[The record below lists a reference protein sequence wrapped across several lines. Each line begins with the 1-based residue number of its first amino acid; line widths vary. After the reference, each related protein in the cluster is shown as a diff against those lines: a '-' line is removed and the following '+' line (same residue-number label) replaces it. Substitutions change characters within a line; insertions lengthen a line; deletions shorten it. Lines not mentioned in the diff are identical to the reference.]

1 MKMILTITSTVSIVM
16 VYNSLSFMVHIDR
29 FVMVYNLLSF
39 MVHNDRFVMVIIHYR
54 LWYIWMAIV
63 KTPSIEFLFIIHI
76 IHVLW
81 FCNGY
86 NSLSFMVHMDGDC
99 DDSIHG
105 ILNYVDIIHIQCD
118 TPVTC
123 TNKSLNSNFVLY
135 LLSH

>member
-1 MKMILTITSTVSIVM
+1 
-16 VYNSLSFMVHIDR
+16 
-29 FVMVYNLLSF
+29 
-39 MVHNDRFVMVIIHYR
+39 
-54 LWYIWMAIV
+54 MAIV
-63 KTPSIEFLFIIHI
+63 KTPSVEFLSIIHI

-86 NSLSFMVHMDGDC
+86 NSLSFMVHIDGDC

-135 LLSH
+135 LLSHYIWPCASTGAKKCRRQDYSHNNL